1 MSEPR
6 YNLSDFNTIPAHDP
20 TSNGTNPERDSWH
33 PIYLSGITDDA
44 TIPPSLGH
52 NLIYPGLRHVFS
64 GPQESAKTLAA
75 YVIGLNVIRTTHTQ
89 ILLLDFEMGPRGAK
103 RRWRD
108 CGATDTE
115 LDNNILYLAPDTPA
129 TLERIWLLVA
139 LNPTLVIIDAAAG
152 AFDNE
157 ELDDNKRSDA
167 EKWRKLY
174 VDPFF
179 DNGIATIVLD
189 HVVKDKESRSK
200 YTIGSERKTGGG
212 EVHIGFDTIKPVKR
226 GSTGIYKM
234 TLHKDREGHHNRGH
248 FYDLHIASNP
258 ETHQLDC
265 EFRPVEKQEG
275 DAGWLPTIYMERVS
289 AYLHQDG
296 EARSRT
302 HLEENVEGGTDYI
315 RQAVEALKRLGYVT
329 ETKGA
334 RNSRLFT
341 HQRLFITSE
350 WEKERDPATPPDP
363 ASTPPEAESRS
374 TPPPRLPP
382 YGGAGVD
389 GRRTAAEKQ
398 STPPDDPEVLAM
410 LAHYDLLETPEP
422 PPADLHD
429 QEPT

>member
-1 MSEPR
+1 MSTPR
-6 YNLSDFNTIPAHDP
+6 YTVDDFNDIPGLEH
-20 TSNGTNPERDSWH
+20 TSSNGTGPDSWQ

-75 YVIGLNVIRTTHTQ
+75 YVIGLNIIRTTGNQ

-108 CGATDTE
+108 CGATDHE
-115 LDNNILYLAPDTPA
+115 LNNNILYLAPDTPA
-129 TLERIWLLVA
+129 KLERIEILVA
-139 LNPTLVIIDAAAG
+139 INPTLVIIDAAAG

-157 ELDDNKRSDA
+157 DLDDNKRSDA

-179 DNGIATIVLD
+179 DAGIATIVLD
-189 HVVKDKESRSK
+189 HVVKNVESRSK

-265 EFRPVEKQEG
+265 EFRPVELA
-275 DAGWLPTIYMERVS
+275 DPDTGWLPTIYMERVS
-289 AYLHQDG
+289 AYLHEHG
-296 EARSRT
+296 TCSRT
-302 HLEENVEGGTDYI
+302 HLCDNVEGGTDYV
-315 RQAVEALKRLGYVT
+315 RQAIDALKRHGYLT
-329 ETKGA
+329 ESKGS
-334 RNSRLFT
+334 RNSRMFT
-341 HQRLFITSE
+341 NTKNFITSE
-350 WEKERDPATPPDP
+350 WEKQHHPATPPDP
-363 ASTPPEAESRS
+363 ASTPPEAESRT

-389 GRRTAAEKQ
+389 GRRTATKNGP
-398 STPPDDPEVLAM
+398 TPPDDPEVLAM
-410 LAHYDLLETPEP
+410 LAHYDLLEPATEHP
-422 PPADLHD
+422 PHDLH

>member
-1 MSEPR
+1 MSTPR
-6 YNLSDFNTIPAHDP
+6 YTVDDFNDIPGLD
-20 TSNGTNPERDSWH
+20 TSSSNGAGPDSWQ

-75 YVIGLNVIRTTHTQ
+75 YIIGLNVIRTNPGTH

-108 CGATDTE
+108 CGATDHE

-129 TLERIWLLVA
+129 RIERIEILVA
-139 LNPTLVIIDAAAG
+139 LNPILVIIDAAAG

-179 DNGIATIVLD
+179 DAGIATIVLD
-189 HVVKDKESRSK
+189 HVVKNVESRSK

-212 EVHIGFDTIKPVKR
+212 EDHIGFDTIKPVKR

-265 EFRPVEKQEG
+265 EFRPVELA
-275 DAGWLPTIYMERVS
+275 DPDTGWLPTIYMERVS
-289 AYLHQDG
+289 AYLHEHG
-296 EARSRT
+296 TCSRT
-302 HLEENVEGGTDYI
+302 HLCDNVEGGTDYV
-315 RQAVEALKRLGYVT
+315 RQAIDALKRHGYLT
-329 ETKGA
+329 ESKGS
-334 RNSRLFT
+334 RNSRMFT
-341 HQRLFITSE
+341 NTKNFITSE
-350 WEKERDPATPPDP
+350 WEKQHHPATPPDP
-363 ASTPPEAESRS
+363 ASTPPEAESRT

-398 STPPDDPEVLAM
+398 TTPPDDPEVLAM
-410 LAHYDLLETPEP
+410 LAHYDLLEP
-422 PPADLHD
+422 PDHPPHDLH

>member
-1 MSEPR
+1 MSTPR
-6 YNLSDFNTIPAHDP
+6 YTVDDFNDIPGLDP
-20 TSNGTNPERDSWH
+20 SSNGRPPDSWQ

-75 YVIGLNVIRTTHTQ
+75 YVIALNTIRTTNRQ

-108 CGATDTE
+108 CGATDHE
-115 LDNNILYLAPDTPA
+115 LDNNILYLAPDSPA
-129 TLERIWLLVA
+129 KHERISILVA
-139 LNPTLVIIDAAAG
+139 INPILVIIDAAAG

-157 ELDDNKRSDA
+157 ELDDNKRADA

-248 FYDLHIASNP
+248 FYDLHITSDP
-258 ETHQLDC
+258 DTHTLQCD
-265 EFRPVEKQEG
+265 FRPIEHSPDGQ
-275 DAGWLPTIYMERVS
+275 AQLPTELMQRVS
-289 AYLHQDG
+289 
-296 EARSRT
+296 T
-302 HLEENVEGGTDYI
+302 HLERQTEPVSRNHILINVTGNDHYVKAAIDHLVT
-315 RQAVEALKRLGYVT
+315 LGYAT
-329 ETKGA
+329 ETAGA
-334 RNSRLFT
+334 RNARLYQT
-341 HQRLFITSE
+341 TRPFIRSE
-350 WEKERDPATPPDP
+350 WENTTSADLGPTSVNRSP
-363 ASTPPEAESRS
+363 STSAK
-374 TPPPRLPP
+374 TVPP
-382 YGGAGVD
+382 YGG
-389 GRRTAAEKQ
+389 RAEVEAEQ
-398 STPPDDPEVLAM
+398 PNSPRPAEVDDPEVQAM
-410 LAHYDLLETPEP
+410 LAHYDLLEPADPEP
-422 PPADLHD
+422 APNDLHTHD
-429 QEPT
+429 

>member
-1 MSEPR
+1 MSSPR
-6 YNLSDFNTIPAHDP
+6 YTVDDFNDIPGIDP
-20 TSNGTNPERDSWH
+20 SSNGRAPDSWQ

-75 YVIGLNVIRTTHTQ
+75 YVIGLNVIRTTNTQ

-108 CGATDTE
+108 CGATDQE
-115 LDNNILYLAPDTPA
+115 LANNILYLAPDKPA
-129 TLERIWLLVA
+129 SIERIWILVA

-157 ELDDNKRSDA
+157 DLDDNKRADA

-248 FYDLHIASNP
+248 FYDLHINSDP
-258 ETHQLDC
+258 DTHTLQC

-289 AYLHQDG
+289 NYLHQDG

-329 ETKGA
+329 ETKGP
-334 RNSRLFT
+334 RRSRLFT
-341 HQRLFITSE
+341 HARHFVTSE
-350 WEKERDPATPPDP
+350 WENERDSATPPDS
-363 ASTPPEAESRS
+363 ASLRQKRGHVDSA
-374 TPPPRLPP
+374 TPPPP
-382 YGGAGVD
+382 YGE
-389 GRRTAAEKQ
+389 RAE
-398 STPPDDPEVLAM
+398 STGIKHHDSAWTKDELEVQAM
-410 LAHYDLLETPEP
+410 LAHYDLLDNPDEP
-422 PPADLHD
+422 PPGDLHD
-429 QEPT
+429 